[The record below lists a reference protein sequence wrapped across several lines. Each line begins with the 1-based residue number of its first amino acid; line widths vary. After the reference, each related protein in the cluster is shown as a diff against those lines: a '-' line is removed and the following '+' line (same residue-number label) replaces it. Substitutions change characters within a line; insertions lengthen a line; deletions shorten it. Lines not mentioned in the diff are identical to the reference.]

1 MPLNL
6 ESLRLLFICSCNDDF
21 DDYEYLN
28 KKIKKMMP
36 FAQDYVDE
44 NLAAFQAQITQ
55 LQGKCKSQLLCHF
68 CWT

>member
-6 ESLRLLFICSCNDDF
+6 DSLRLLFICNDDF
-21 DDYEYLN
+21 DDYDYL
-28 KKIKKMMP
+28 KIKKMMP

-68 CWT
+68 C